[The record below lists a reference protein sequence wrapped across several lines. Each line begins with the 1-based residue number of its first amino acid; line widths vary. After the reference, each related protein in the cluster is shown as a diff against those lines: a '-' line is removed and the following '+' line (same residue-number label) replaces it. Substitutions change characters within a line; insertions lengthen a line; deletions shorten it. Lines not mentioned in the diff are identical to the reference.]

1 MAKRK
6 ASPSDKRKDKKA
18 KSVDVSEPREV
29 VPSVIAVPF
38 EARATTHGES
48 QAILATEIEIEPPT
62 KSMFGE
68 FVIDLSVEADGDVL
82 SETKPREVVGNDVGT
97 GISDLVQGV
106 DELIVREVAKNAEEG
121 TVVRDPV

>member
-29 VPSVIAVPF
+29 VPSVIVVPF
-38 EARATTHGES
+38 EARATTQGES
-48 QAILATEIEIEPPT
+48 QAILATKIEMEPPT

-82 SETKPREVVGNDVGT
+82 SETEPREVVGNDVGT

-106 DELIVREVAKNAEEG
+106 DESAVREAAKNAEEG